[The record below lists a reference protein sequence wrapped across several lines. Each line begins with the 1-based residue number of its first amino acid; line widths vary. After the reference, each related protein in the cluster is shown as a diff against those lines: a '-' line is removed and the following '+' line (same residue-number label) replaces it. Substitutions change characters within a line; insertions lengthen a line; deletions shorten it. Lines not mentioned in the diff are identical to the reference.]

1 MKEYNKKD
9 IKEGMQLRCTDNGGW
24 EHWTTGKNYPVFKN
38 MIGLLVIQSDT
49 GGQREVTDI
58 VQYLNGVSKAKFE
71 LLNEEDNKNMYT
83 VGDLVKIN
91 DDLQEGI
98 DYDIYCN
105 DEMVTYRGKKAVI
118 VDFYTITMA
127 RDNEIKIY
135 KLQDMN
141 GKNIEWSFTDD
152 MFKPTTNT
160 PEQPFKVGDKVR
172 VLNNGTFAWNA
183 EGNLYQK
190 GDIDVVGYVE
200 YCKNDNGG
208 RIRLGTHGSANWIH
222 GNMVELVDHSTIKIL
237 ETKLENK
244 RSELYLKKQEV
255 SRMNDIIADLEDEI
269 SKDRVKLAQLK
280 QDKAEKMTTGALGVG
295 EKFNMYRGNNESQ
308 YMVICMPSGDFG
320 IYNLRSRKVLD
331 MIAETY
337 EEVKN
342 YFTELYQDDKIKIIK
357 Q

>member
-1 MKEYNKKD
+1 MKTYNRND
-9 IKEGMQLRCTDNGGW
+9 IKEGMKLRCTDNGGYS
-24 EHWTTGKNYPVFKN
+24 HWTLGKIYHVFKN
-38 MIGLLVIQSDT
+38 MKCKLVIQSDT
-49 GGQREVTDI
+49 GKQRSVIDI
-58 VQYLNGVSKAKFE
+58 VNYLNGEVKVKFE

-83 VGDLVKIN
+83 VGDLVNIN
-91 DDLQEGI
+91 EDLQQGT

-105 DEMVTYRGKKAVI
+105 DEMATYRGKKAVI

-152 MFKPTTNT
+152 MFKHTTNT

-222 GNMVELVDHSTIKIL
+222 GNMVELVDNSTIKIL
-237 ETKLENK
+237 ETKLNNK
-244 RSELYLKKQEV
+244 NKELHNRKQEV
-255 SRMNDIIADLEDEI
+255 ASLTGIIADLEDTI
-269 SKDRVKLAQLK
+269 SKDRVKLEQLK
-280 QDKAEKMTTGALGVG
+280 QDKAASLTTGKLKAGD
-295 EKFNMYRGNNESQ
+295 KFNMYREYHEAK
-308 YMVICMPSGDFG
+308 YMVISMPSSDFG

-331 MIAETY
+331 MTAETY
-337 EEVKN
+337 EDVKK